1 MSALMWYWAVP
12 GLEVGRGLLAVDGP
26 PREQRPPL
34 AQFTG
39 PLPGPIEHAV
49 PEAQQVPGDPRLGVR
64 QQRQDIDLGVPEVVA
79 LIARSGLALGRDAD
93 PFGPPGRLGHL
104 VEVPPNGLLEPH
116 RVDLGLH
123 ADVGAVP
130 EAVQLRTLAG
140 QELIEAVTEHAV
152 QGPAAPSDEL
162 RHRDTA

>member
-1 MSALMWYWAVP
+1 MSALIWYWAVP
-12 GLEVGRGLLAVDGP
+12 AWKLAEASSPLMVRHGNSA
-26 PREQRPPL
+26 PRWLSSRARSRARSSMLCRKRSRFPS
-34 AQFTG
+34 
-39 PLPGPIEHAV
+39 
-49 PEAQQVPGDPRLGVR
+49 DPRLGVR

-104 VEVPPNGLLEPH
+104 VEVPPDGLLEPH
-116 RVDLGLH
+116 RVDPGLH

-130 EAVQLRTLAG
+130 EAVQMRTLAG
-140 QELIEAVTEHAV
+140 QELIEPVAEHAV